1 MSTDATPSMG
11 HAPRLPLAAIG
22 VLLLSAVLGTA
33 AVRWSG
39 TSPVQQADA
48 ATVRTV
54 NLRFEDRDDGAIV
67 IRDADS
73 GAVRGT
79 VAPGTQGF
87 LRSTMRGLVR
97 ERRRQGLGP
106 ATPFQL
112 LGRADGRLT
121 LFDPGTG
128 RRIDLESFGPTHA
141 AVFAQ
146 LITP

>member
-1 MSTDATPSMG
+1 MSTVESHPLSR
-11 HAPRLPLAAIG
+11 APRLPLLAIG

-33 AVRWSG
+33 LVRG
-39 TSPVQQADA
+39 AGVSPVQRADA

-54 NLRFEDRDDGAIV
+54 NLHFEDRDDGAIL